1 MSIWTY
7 WPWRIHCAAV
17 VCWLLVLID
26 FGAASVFFL
35 AGLIC
40 LALFLELVAL
50 AWACFAPEKRQ

>member
-1 MSIWTY
+1 MSIWNY

-26 FGAASVFFL
+26 FNAASVFLL
-35 AGLIC
+35 AGLVC

-50 AWACFAPEKRQ
+50 AWALIKP